1 MNAVTAVQAYS
12 FIDNVALV
20 EQATPHQLVTLLMRS
35 ANQRLAQALQSVEQ
49 NDIRAKGEHLS
60 KVLDIFN
67 YLSVCVEPQRGGEEL
82 SENLLNLYTYME
94 NRILN
99 ANLHH
104 DAAPLVEVK
113 SLLTELEAGWR
124 AINGSDHNANI

>member
-35 ANQRLAQALQSVEQ
+35 ANQRLAQALQALDQ
-49 NDIRAKGEHLS
+49 NDIPAKGEQLS
-60 KVLDIFN
+60 KVLDILN
-67 YLSVCVEPQRGGEEL
+67 YLSVCVEPQQGGQDL
-82 SENLLNLYTYME
+82 SDNLLNLYSYME
-94 NRILN
+94 SRILH

-104 DAAPLVEVK
+104 DAAILIEVK
-113 SLLTELEAGWR
+113 SLLTELEAGWH
-124 AINGSDHNANI
+124 AINGSDHNV